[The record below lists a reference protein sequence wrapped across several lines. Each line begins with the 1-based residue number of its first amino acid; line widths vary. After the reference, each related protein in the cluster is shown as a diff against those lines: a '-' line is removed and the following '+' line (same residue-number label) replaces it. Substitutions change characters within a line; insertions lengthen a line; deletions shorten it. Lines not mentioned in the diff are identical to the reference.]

1 MNSREKLGFGCVGL
15 TSQSFKHQAER
26 ILNVAFDNGI
36 TKFDTAPLYG
46 RGYSERIIG
55 SFLKNK
61 RNKVIINSKVGLGL
75 NNKYGLPTSLALP
88 LYSLKRI
95 IEKKSITN
103 NLLTEPPKTLQYR
116 QINKNYI
123 EQSLLAS
130 LKNLRTDYIDNY
142 FLHEA
147 LPNFVTEDGWSYLYK
162 MQKNGVI
169 HNIGIGTSYVNL
181 ENLQPNEL
189 ENISY
194 LQYENNYHHNS
205 DDLMK
210 KFSHKYHNF
219 HSVLKFL
226 GLVKNKQFSISQVAG
241 YLLNHAV
248 RKNSTGGVVLFS
260 TKSTERMLE
269 NLKEFDNAEKLTSLE
284 LTQQV
289 NSFY

>member
-15 TSQSFKHQAER
+15 TSHTFKYQAER

-88 LYSLKRI
+88 LYSLKKI
-95 IEKKSITN
+95 IKKKSIIN
-103 NLLTEPPKTLQYR
+103 NLSTELPKSLQYR

-130 LKNLRTDYIDNY
+130 LKNLCTDYIDNY

-147 LPNFVTEDGWSYLYK
+147 LPSFVTEDGWNYLNK

-169 HNIGIGTSYVNL
+169 HNIGIGTSFVNL
-181 ENLQPNEL
+181 ENLRIEDVACVN
-189 ENISY
+189 Y
-194 LQYENNYHHNS
+194 LQYENNHYHNS
-205 DDLMK
+205 DELIK
-210 KFSHKYHNF
+210 KFPNKHHNF

-226 GLVKNKQFSISQVAG
+226 GLVKNKQFSISQMAG
-241 YLLNHAV
+241 YLLNYAV
-248 RKNSTGGVVLFS
+248 RKNNTGGVVLFS
-260 TKSTERMLE
+260 TTSAERMLE
-269 NLKEFDNAEKLTSLE
+269 NLKEFDNAENLASLE
-284 LTQQV
+284 LAQQV